1 MLFTFV
7 IWIYLLFLS
16 FIYGHMLVRFGE
28 WLLKTDDRTPL
39 HAVPVV
45 LMGFCLLTSLA
56 SLWYHVDQLGVVVNS
71 VLLGIAGLY
80 ILWQRKSLSLHI
92 SYYWQS
98 LQVRP
103 RHIYFTLGLGLAAFV
118 ALVFSASPPAYYD
131 DGLYYWQFIKWMN
144 EYAIVP
150 GLGNLH
156 PRLAFNSNWH
166 LLSATFSMSFL
177 GQGTFTDLNGLLH
190 LLIVIYAFDGVK
202 GLLNKEYTISNALQ
216 ASLIIP
222 THLIVGYFNAPSA
235 DVAVVYFIWVAF
247 VMLLQKIETA
257 TLGQFDRYSLVII
270 ALCTYVCT
278 VKLSAFAIGII
289 PIYLTLKELTKGK
302 GSHVAISAII
312 ALLIALPWLG
322 RNLVLSGYLFF
333 PFYQLDLFSFDWK
346 VPQALVIE
354 EASYIE
360 AFAINAFLPYPEVN
374 EMGFAEWFPTWLS
387 SLRAS
392 NKGILALVM
401 LLAVGHLS
409 LFFVGIMKKGRTF
422 FQQQEGYILLFITLF
437 AGMAFWF
444 FKAPDFRFGYA
455 FTVALY
461 LISFSFLVVRL
472 LNNRRYNRL
481 AMLGFMGLI
490 ALFYLRPV
498 QIGASHYY
506 YLVKAGQPHLLHPG
520 TPPALEEA
528 SYRTPAG
535 LVLYKAT
542 NNDQCWNSPLPCT
555 PFPETGITLR
565 HPQKGLQGG
574 FRITQPNIAHYREM
588 QLYYQPLPDK
598 ESRKP
603 KPKEEPEVAPALE
616 VQKTSDSTE

>member
-1 MLFTFV
+1 MVLTLV
-7 IWIYLLFLS
+7 LWTYVLLLS
-16 FIYGHMLVRFGE
+16 FMYGHMLVRLGD
-28 WLLKTDDRTPL
+28 WLLKADSRAPL
-39 HAVPVV
+39 HAVPVI
-45 LMGFCLLTSLA
+45 LMGFCLLTSLS
-56 SLWYHVDQLGVVVNS
+56 SLYYHFDHLGLGTNLT
-71 VLLGIAGLY
+71 LLGIASLY
-80 ILWQRKSLSLHI
+80 AIWQRKSLGQDI
-92 SYYWQS
+92 RYYVQS
-98 LQVRP
+98 LKIGP
-103 RHIYFTLGLGLAAFV
+103 RYIYFTIGLGLALLV
-118 ALVFSASPPAYYD
+118 ALIFSASPPAYYD

-177 GQGTFTDLNGLLH
+177 GEGTFSDLNGLLH
-190 LLIVIYAFDGVK
+190 LLIVIFAFDGLK
-202 GLLNKEYTISNALQ
+202 GLINKEYTVSNALQ

-235 DVAVVYFIWVAF
+235 DVVVVYFIWVAF
-247 VMLLQKIETA
+247 VMLLRKIERS
-257 TLGQFDRYSLVII
+257 TLGQFDRYSLVIV

-278 VKLSAFAIGII
+278 AKLSAFAIAII
-289 PIYLTLKELTKGK
+289 PIYLTFKELFKGK
-302 GSHVAISAII
+302 WNHVAFSAIF
-312 ALLIALPWLG
+312 ALLIALPWLA

-333 PFYQLDLFSFDWK
+333 PFYQLDLFAFDWK
-346 VPQALVIE
+346 VPQALAME

-374 EMGFAEWFPTWLS
+374 EMGFSEWFPTWLS
-387 SLRAS
+387 SLRTS

-401 LLAVGHLS
+401 ILTAGHLS
-409 LFFVGIMKKGRTF
+409 LFFMGLIKKGKSYL
-422 FQQQEGYILLFITLF
+422 QQREGQILLFLTLF

-461 LISFSFLVVRL
+461 LISLSYFVVKM
-472 LNNRRYNRL
+472 LNNGRYNRL
-481 AMLGFMGLI
+481 TMLGFMGLI

-498 QIGASHYY
+498 QIGVTEYM
-506 YLVKAGQPHLLHPG
+506 YLVKAGEPCLIHPG
-520 TPPALEEA
+520 TPPALAEA
-528 SYRTPAG
+528 SHETPSG
-535 LVLYKAT
+535 LKLYKAT

-555 PFPETGITLR
+555 PFPETGIELR
-565 HPQKGLQGG
+565 RPQLGLQGG

-603 KPKEEPEVAPALE
+603 KPKAEPEPTPPME
-616 VQKTSDSTE
+616 VQRTSDTTE